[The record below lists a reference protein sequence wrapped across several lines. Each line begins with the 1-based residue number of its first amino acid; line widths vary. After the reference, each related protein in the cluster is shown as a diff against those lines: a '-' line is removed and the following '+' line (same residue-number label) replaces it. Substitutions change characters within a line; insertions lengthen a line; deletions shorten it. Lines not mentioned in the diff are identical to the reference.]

1 MRKRSLMVRLVVL
14 AALVALTA
22 AAAPAQDVAPAP
34 DVAPAAAD
42 SAVTAAGATAGTSP
56 SQEARA
62 RLNQIR
68 ANEYF
73 YQSDDRED
81 PFRALVSGA
90 YAAAEGASD
99 VVDMASARLVGVMW
113 GEEDRFALVED
124 GAGYGY
130 ILRVGDAVRNGTVVS
145 IRTNAVTAQIT
156 LYGITN
162 EVVLELDNVEA
173 K

>member
-1 MRKRSLMVRLVVL
+1 MRNRSLMIRLVAL
-14 AALVALTA
+14 AALASLTA
-22 AAAPAQDVAPAP
+22 AAALAQDA
-34 DVAPAAAD
+34 APAATPIAAPD
-42 SAVTAAGATAGTSP
+42 STMTAAGATAGTSP

-99 VVDMASARLVGVMW
+99 MVDMASARLVGVMW

>member
-1 MRKRSLMVRLVVL
+1 MQIRTI
-14 AALVALTA
+14 ALVLVTLTA
-22 AAAPAQDVAPAP
+22 LACLPPAVSQAQDAMVDSTLAVAE
-34 DVAPAAAD
+34 
-42 SAVTAAGATAGTSP
+42 TTAGTSP
-56 SQEARA
+56 SQEARE

-68 ANEYF
+68 ANEFF
-73 YQSDDRED
+73 YQSNDRED
-81 PFRALVSGA
+81 PFKALVSGA
-90 YAAAEGASD
+90 YEATDGASELVD
-99 VVDMASARLVGVMW
+99 VASARLVGVMW
-113 GEEDRFALVED
+113 GEDDRFALVED

-145 IRTNAVTAQIT
+145 IRTNAVTAQLT

>member
-1 MRKRSLMVRLVVL
+1 MRIRGITLVLISL
-14 AALVALTA
+14 AALAWLQ
-22 AAAPAQDVAPAP
+22 P
-34 DVAPAAAD
+34 
-42 SAVTAAGATAGTSP
+42 AGARAQEAVPDTAIVATGDAAGTSP
-56 SQEARA
+56 SQEARE

-73 YQSDDRED
+73 YQSSDRED

-90 YAAAEGASD
+90 YAATEGAAD

-124 GAGYGY
+124 GAGFGY
-130 ILRVGDAVRNGTVVS
+130 ILRVGDPVRNGTVVS
-145 IRTNAVTAQIT
+145 IRTNAVTAQLT

>member
-1 MRKRSLMVRLVVL
+1 MRLRGITLVLVSL
-14 AALVALTA
+14 AALAWLL
-22 AAAPAQDVAPAP
+22 PADVRAQA
-34 DVAPAAAD
+34 VGAD
-42 SAVTAAGATAGTSP
+42 STLVEAEATAGTSP

-68 ANEYF
+68 ANEFF
-73 YQSDDRED
+73 YQSSDRED
-81 PFRALVSGA
+81 PFKALVSGA
-90 YAAAEGASD
+90 YEASDGASELVD
-99 VVDMASARLVGVMW
+99 VASARLVGVMW

-124 GAGYGY
+124 GAGFGY
-130 ILRVGDAVRNGTVVS
+130 ILRVGDPVRNGTIVS
-145 IRTNAVTAQIT
+145 IRTNAVTAQLT

>member
-1 MRKRSLMVRLVVL
+1 MRIRGITLVLVSL
-14 AALVALTA
+14 AALAWLTPADLLAQDAVADTA
-22 AAAPAQDVAPAP
+22 AVA
-34 DVAPAAAD
+34 
-42 SAVTAAGATAGTSP
+42 TGATAGTSP

-68 ANEYF
+68 ANEFF
-73 YQSDDRED
+73 YQSSDRED
-81 PFRALVSGA
+81 PFKALVSGA
-90 YAAAEGASD
+90 YEADEGASELVD
-99 VVDMASARLVGVMW
+99 VASARLVGVMW

-124 GAGYGY
+124 GEGYGY
-130 ILRVGDAVRNGTVVS
+130 ILRVGDPVRNGTVVS
-145 IRTNAVTAQIT
+145 IRTNAVTAQLT

>member
-1 MRKRSLMVRLVVL
+1 MQFRTITLVLVSL
-14 AALVALTA
+14 AALACLPPA
-22 AAAPAQDVAPAP
+22 AVRAQDAL
-34 DVAPAAAD
+34 AD
-42 SAVTAAGATAGTSP
+42 SALVATGAMNATGDTGDTGATSP
-56 SQEARA
+56 SQEARE

-68 ANEYF
+68 ANEFF
-73 YQSDDRED
+73 YQSNDRED
-81 PFRALVSGA
+81 PFEALVSGA
-90 YAAAEGASD
+90 YEATDGASELVD
-99 VVDMASARLVGVMW
+99 VASARLVGVMW

-130 ILRVGDAVRNGTVVS
+130 ILRVGDPVRNGTVVS
-145 IRTNAVTAQIT
+145 IRTNAVTAQLT

>member
-1 MRKRSLMVRLVVL
+1 MQFRTITLVLVSL
-14 AALVALTA
+14 AALACLPPA
-22 AAAPAQDVAPAP
+22 AVQAQDAL
-34 DVAPAAAD
+34 AD
-42 SAVTAAGATAGTSP
+42 SALVAADATAGTSP
-56 SQEARA
+56 SQEARE

-68 ANEYF
+68 ANEFF
-73 YQSDDRED
+73 YQSNDRED

-90 YAAAEGASD
+90 YAATDGASELVD
-99 VVDMASARLVGVMW
+99 VASARLVGVMW

-130 ILRVGDAVRNGTVVS
+130 ILRVGDPVRNGTVVS
-145 IRTNAVTAQIT
+145 IRTNAVTAQLT

>member
-1 MRKRSLMVRLVVL
+1 MRTRGITLVLVSL
-14 AALVALTA
+14 AALAWLPPA
-22 AAAPAQDVAPAP
+22 DLRAQDAV
-34 DVAPAAAD
+34 AD
-42 SAVTAAGATAGTSP
+42 SATVAVGATAGTSP

-68 ANEYF
+68 ANEFF
-73 YQSDDRED
+73 YQSNDRED
-81 PFRALVSGA
+81 PFKALVSGA
-90 YAAAEGASD
+90 YEASEGASEL
-99 VVDMASARLVGVMW
+99 VDLASARLVGVMW

-124 GAGYGY
+124 GGGYGY
-130 ILRVGDAVRNGTVVS
+130 ILRVGDPVRNGTVVS